1 MIKKIK
7 YIFLF
12 SILLTIGICTHSFA
26 RITTNDPTVNSGAT
40 VTITV
45 NSQEP
50 VASGA
55 IKLTTSNSGLTFKS
69 ASGGTVNG
77 NLVAFA
83 KTNNA
88 TSGIATYTFTAP
100 TVSETKTYKLVFTS
114 QDMAD
119 EEGNTILS
127 SSATATVTVKG
138 NTPSTGGNTSGG
150 SSNGGSSNTQ
160 TKATIK
166 KLVVAG
172 KTYNNPSKNITVK
185 VDNDVTTAKISVT
198 TSNGESFTINKG
210 NNVKLEEGT
219 NTVKITL
226 ASGNVYTVNIRR
238 AAKEDDTPNIIDEPK
253 EEEKVL
259 LKSLKLQGVKLEE
272 EKVELSYSPEFS
284 GEVYEYSVNVAS
296 DITKIDVKAI
306 ASKEDYTVEI
316 TGNEELKEGENI
328 ITILVKAKDSDKV
341 TTYKIKVIKEEA
353 VEAVATLDE
362 TPTTGEEL
370 KDNNI
375 IKIIIVTFTALVAI
389 AGIVF
394 AVIEYNYSKKHPK
407 EKMGKIPY
415 SNIGFKDEETD
426 KEDILEEQEDK
437 KEKNEKEES
446 KDKESNAEESKPKK
460 RGKHF

>member
-1 MIKKIK
+1 MTKKIK

-12 SILLTIGICTHSFA
+12 SILLIIGIGTHSFA

-55 IKLTTSNSGLTFKS
+55 IKLTSNSGLTFKS

-77 NLVAFA
+77 DLVAFA

-100 TVSETKTYKLVFTS
+100 TVSETKTYKLEFTS

-119 EEGNTILS
+119 EEGNVIS
-127 SSATATVTVKG
+127 SSTATATVTVKG
-138 NTPSTGGNTSGG
+138 TTPSTGGSDA
-150 SSNGGSSNTQ
+150 SNPNPPAQ

-185 VDNDVTTAKISVT
+185 VDNDVTNAKISVT
-198 TSNGESFTINKG
+198 TSNGESFKINKG
-210 NNVKLEEGT
+210 DNVKLEEGT

-253 EEEKVL
+253 PKEKLL
-259 LKSLKLQGVKLEE
+259 LKSLILQGVKLEE

-284 GEVYEYSVNVAS
+284 SEVYEYSVNVAN
-296 DITKIDVKAI
+296 DITKIDVEAI
-306 ASKEDYTVEI
+306 ASKEDYIVEI

-328 ITILVKAKDSDKV
+328 ITILVKAKDSDEV
-341 TTYKIKVIKEEA
+341 TTYKIKVIKEET

-362 TPTTGEEL
+362 TPQTGEEEGISE
-370 KDNNI
+370 NI
-375 IKIIIVTFTALVAI
+375 IKIVIVTFTALVAI

-407 EKMGKIPY
+407 EEMGEIPY
-415 SNIGFKDEETD
+415 SEIGFKDEETD
-426 KEDILEEQEDK
+426 KEDILDYYIDEDEDI
-437 KEKNEKEES
+437 KEK
-446 KDKESNAEESKPKK
+446 KK
-460 RGKHF
+460 RKKGKHF

>member
-1 MIKKIK
+1 MKVSKKILISIIFIVVMLIMNTKVNAASANIKCDSTATIGTPVKITVSGTGVQWNLTLKANGSTIGSNRELDNYESNKNISFSGTYTPTSTEPIEVTLEGTVTEFSDGSTIRSFTSKKIK
-7 YIFLF
+7 V
-12 SILLTIGICTHSFA
+12 
-26 RITTNDPTVNSGAT
+26 NPKPT
-40 VTITV
+40 
-45 NSQEP
+45 
-50 VASGA
+50 
-55 IKLTTSNSGLTFKS
+55 
-69 ASGGTVNG
+69 
-77 NLVAFA
+77 
-83 KTNNA
+83 
-88 TSGIATYTFTAP
+88 
-100 TVSETKTYKLVFTS
+100 
-114 QDMAD
+114 
-119 EEGNTILS
+119 
-127 SSATATVTVKG
+127 
-138 NTPSTGGNTSGG
+138 TPSTGGNTGG
-150 SSNGGSSNTQ
+150 SSSNGGSSTTQ

-185 VDNDVTTAKISVT
+185 VNNDVTSAKISVT
-198 TSNGESFTINKG
+198 TSNGESFKINKG
-210 NNVKLEEGT
+210 DNVKLEEGT

-253 EEEKVL
+253 PEEKVL

-296 DITKIDVKAI
+296 DITKIDVEAI

-316 TGNEELKEGENI
+316 TGNEELKDGENI

-341 TTYKIKVIKEEA
+341 TTYKIKVIKEKAEE
-353 VEAVATLDE
+353 VVATLDE
-362 TPTTGEEL
+362 TPNTGEE
-370 KDNNI
+370 KGINNNI
-375 IKIIIVTFTALVAI
+375 IKIVIVTFTAFVAI

-426 KEDILEEQEDK
+426 KEDILEEVKEPKKK
-437 KEKNEKEES
+437 KEQKEN
-446 KDKESNAEESKPKK
+446 KDNNTEEEQPKK

>member
-1 MIKKIK
+1 MKKRI
-7 YIFLF
+7 ILVMVLLAAMLSF
-12 SILLTIGICTHSFA
+12 SIVSYAAKGSFSA
-26 RITTNDPTVNSGAT
+26 NPMSAN
-40 VTITV
+40 
-45 NSQEP
+45 
-50 VASGA
+50 
-55 IKLTTSNSGLTFKS
+55 IK
-69 ASGGTVNG
+69 V
-77 NLVAFA
+77 
-83 KTNNA
+83 
-88 TSGIATYTFTAP
+88 
-100 TVSETKTYKLVFTS
+100 
-114 QDMAD
+114 
-119 EEGNTILS
+119 
-127 SSATATVTVKG
+127 
-138 NTPSTGGNTSGG
+138 GGNTSIKITANNCGG
-150 SSNGGSSNTQ
+150 KFTISSSDNSVASVSESSKWIESGSGTITVTAKKAGTATITIKAEDVGDTSENEVTGSIPVKITVTEQ
-160 TKATIK
+160 EDQKKDPPPKATIK

-185 VDNDVTTAKISVT
+185 VDNDVTNAKISVT
-198 TSNGESFTINKG
+198 TSNGESYTINKG

-253 EEEKVL
+253 PEEKIL
-259 LKSLKLQGVKLEE
+259 LKSLKLQGVNLEE

-284 GEVYEYSVNVAS
+284 SEVYEYSVNVAN
-296 DITKIDVKAI
+296 DIKKIDVEAL
-306 ASKEDYTVEI
+306 ANKEDYTVEI

-362 TPTTGEEL
+362 TPNTGEEL

-375 IKIIIVTFTALVAI
+375 IKIVIVTFTALVAI

-426 KEDILEEQEDK
+426 KEDILEEQKDK
-437 KEKNEKEES
+437 KEENEDKDNNREE
-446 KDKESNAEESKPKK
+446 DKPKK

>member
-1 MIKKIK
+1 MKKSI
-7 YIFLF
+7 IMGI
-12 SILLTIGICTHSFA
+12 ILLTVILSISIVSYAATGSFSVNPTSA
-26 RITTNDPTVNSGAT
+26 DIKVGGNASIKITAKECGGKFTIKSSNSSIVSVSESSKWVESGSG
-40 VTITV
+40 TITV
-45 NSQEP
+45 TGKKAGTAKITITAEDVSD
-50 VASGA
+50 
-55 IKLTTSNSGLTFKS
+55 TSEKE
-69 ASGGTVNG
+69 VNG
-77 NLVAFA
+77 SREINV
-83 KTNNA
+83 
-88 TSGIATYTFTAP
+88 
-100 TVSETKTYKLVFTS
+100 
-114 QDMAD
+114 
-119 EEGNTILS
+119 
-127 SSATATVTVKG
+127 TVTDKI
-138 NTPSTGGNTSGG
+138 PDPPP
-150 SSNGGSSNTQ
+150 
-160 TKATIK
+160 KATIK

-172 KTYNNPSKNITVK
+172 KTYNNPYKNLTVK
-185 VDNDVTTAKISVT
+185 VDNDVTNAKISVT
-198 TSNGESFTINKG
+198 TSNGESYTINKG

-253 EEEKVL
+253 PEEKIL
-259 LKSLKLQGVKLEE
+259 LKSLKLQGVNLEE

-284 GEVYEYSVNVAS
+284 SEVYEYSVNVAN
-296 DITKIDVKAI
+296 DITKIDVEAI

-362 TPTTGEEL
+362 TPNTGEEL

-375 IKIIIVTFTALVAI
+375 IKIVIVTFTALVAI

-426 KEDILEEQEDK
+426 KEDILEEQKDK
-437 KEKNEKEES
+437 KEENEDKDNNREE
-446 KDKESNAEESKPKK
+446 DKPKK

>member
-1 MIKKIK
+1 MKLKHMVGII
-7 YIFLF
+7 LF
-12 SILLTIGICTHSFA
+12 IILFLTIGITVSNA
-26 RITTNDPTVNSGAT
+26 SYSASNPEVNSGGK
-40 VTITV
+40 VTISVT
-45 NSQEP
+45 S
-50 VASGA
+50 
-55 IKLTTSNSGLTFKS
+55 TTALDAYNLDLVDKGGLTFNSCSKAKGDGDIININGGS
-69 ASGGTVNG
+69 IGYMNMSGSTK
-77 NLVAFA
+77 NL
-83 KTNNA
+83 
-88 TSGIATYTFTAP
+88 GTYTFTAP
-100 TVSETKTYKLVFTS
+100 TVTEKKTYTVIFKVDQSTTVRS
-114 QDMAD
+114 
-119 EEGNTILS
+119 
-127 SSATATVTVKG
+127 TVTVKPT
-138 NTPSTGGNTSGG
+138 TPSTGGNSGGG
-150 SSNGGSSNTQ
+150 SSNGGSSTTQ

-172 KTYNNPSKNITVK
+172 KTYNNPSKSITVK

-198 TSNGESFTINKG
+198 TSNGESFKINKG
-210 NNVKLEEGT
+210 DNVKLEEGT

-296 DITKIDVKAI
+296 DITKIDVEAI

-362 TPTTGEEL
+362 TPTTGEE
-370 KDNNI
+370 KGINNNI

-446 KDKESNAEESKPKK
+446 NAEESKPKK

>member
-1 MIKKIK
+1 MTKKIK
-7 YIFLF
+7 YILLF
-12 SILLTIGICTHSFA
+12 TILLTIGICTHSFA

-40 VTITV
+40 VTISV

-55 IKLTTSNSGLTFKS
+55 IKLTSNDGLTFKS

-100 TVSETKTYKLVFTS
+100 TVSETRTYKLVFTS

-119 EEGNTILS
+119 EEGNTISS

-138 NTPSTGGNTSGG
+138 TTPSTPGGNTTTNP
-150 SSNGGSSNTQ
+150 SNPPAT

-172 KTYNNPSKNITVK
+172 KTYNNPSKNINVK
-185 VDNDVTTAKISVT
+185 VENDVTSAKISVT
-198 TSNGESFTINKG
+198 TSNGESYTINKG

-238 AAKEDDTPNIIDEPK
+238 AAKEDDTPNIIDEPN

-259 LKSLKLQGVKLEE
+259 LQSLKLQGVNVEE

-284 GEVYEYSVNVAS
+284 SEVYEYSVIIPN
-296 DITKIDVKAI
+296 DITKIDVDAI
-306 ASKEDYTVEI
+306 AGKEDYTVEI
-316 TGNEELKEGENI
+316 TGNEDLKVGENI
-328 ITILVKAKDSDKV
+328 ITIVVKAKDSDKV
-341 TTYKIKVIKEEA
+341 TTYKIKVIKEKA

-362 TPTTGEEL
+362 TPNTGEEQ
-370 KDNNI
+370 KWFNNNI
-375 IKIIIVTFTALVAI
+375 IKIVIVTFTALVAI

-407 EKMGKIPY
+407 EEMGEIPY
-415 SNIGFKDEETD
+415 SEIGFKDEQTD
-426 KEDILEEQEDK
+426 REDILEEPDYYIDEDEEI
-437 KEKNEKEES
+437 KEK
-446 KDKESNAEESKPKK
+446 KK
-460 RGKHF
+460 RKKGKHF

>member
-1 MIKKIK
+1 MKKKIS
-7 YIFLF
+7 I
-12 SILLTIGICTHSFA
+12 ILLVIIFVLGIYSMKPVSA
-26 RITTNDPTVNSGAT
+26 IKTTLSATSKTVNSGEEFTVNVSSSVALTGWTISASDGECTFVKASGGEPNGKSIFGTSQSGTKSLAT
-40 VTITV
+40 YTYKAPSVTKETKYYINFSGREMCDVNTDEVDVTSCKATITV
-45 NSQEP
+45 KP
-50 VASGA
+50 TTPSGG
-55 IKLTTSNSGLTFKS
+55 NSG
-69 ASGGTVNG
+69 
-77 NLVAFA
+77 
-83 KTNNA
+83 
-88 TSGIATYTFTAP
+88 
-100 TVSETKTYKLVFTS
+100 
-114 QDMAD
+114 
-119 EEGNTILS
+119 
-127 SSATATVTVKG
+127 
-138 NTPSTGGNTSGG
+138 GG

-185 VDNDVTTAKISVT
+185 VDNDVTNAKISVT
-198 TSNGESFTINKG
+198 TSNGESYTINKG

-253 EEEKVL
+253 EEEKII
-259 LKSLKLQGVKLEE
+259 LKSLKLQGVNLEE

-284 GEVYEYSVNVAS
+284 SEVYEYSVNVAN
-296 DITKIDVKAI
+296 DIKKIDVEAL
-306 ASKEDYTVEI
+306 ANKEDYTVEI
-316 TGNEELKEGENI
+316 TGNEELKEEENI

-362 TPTTGEEL
+362 TPNTGEEL

-375 IKIIIVTFTALVAI
+375 IKIVIVTFTALVAI

-426 KEDILEEQEDK
+426 KEDILEEVKDK
-437 KEKNEKEES
+437 KEQDEN
-446 KDKESNAEESKPKK
+446 KDDNVDEDKPKK